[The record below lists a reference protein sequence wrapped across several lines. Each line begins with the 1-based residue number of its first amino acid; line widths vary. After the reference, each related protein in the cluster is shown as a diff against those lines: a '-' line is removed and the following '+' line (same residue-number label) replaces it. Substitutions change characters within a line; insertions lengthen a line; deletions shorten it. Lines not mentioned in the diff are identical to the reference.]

1 MCWLYSMSN
10 LFVIQHLETLYL
22 GGNNVRVE
30 CEEIDQ
36 VCKEEEIGDWTCDWL
51 MSGDLPNASHVWS
64 MLEIEGHDS

>member
-1 MCWLYSMSN
+1 MSN

-36 VCKEEEIGDWTCDWL
+36 VCNKEEIGDWTCD
-51 MSGDLPNASHVWS
+51 
-64 MLEIEGHDS
+64 